1 MDVREDGEAHGRAI
15 RERAISGVQY
25 RATIRRHRVQRAA
38 ASQAI
43 VVPSLWPIA
52 SPFIPNI
59 NAVAKPLNHWI
70 PLGKLGAPT
79 NPPVIDLPQ

>member
-1 MDVREDGEAHGRAI
+1 
-15 RERAISGVQY
+15 
-25 RATIRRHRVQRAA
+25 VQRVA

-79 NPPVIDLPQ
+79 NPPDIDFPQWGQGSIAATEKAGGI